1 MPKIRK
7 CALPCLASKNRS
19 KPCSATCFV
28 QKTRKPNERGHQF
41 TRELEKLVGEFIDA
55 IGVNVLQCIVGDPRS
70 SVLPPPGYAYMGLC
84 TARLRSPIRRLASRK
99 IAGHRRTQRTP
110 RRIPSP
116 EFRRHRPSV
125 ESALI
130 VPFSARAAMLLH
142 PEGKRQQSDVP
153 DRSRTRRPDPS
164 SRQQQQE
171 PAMTR
176 GLFND
181 CGVPSSRQALQFC
194 PHLPTCLDDFAS
206 RLADARK

>member
-1 MPKIRK
+1 MFRERCERPKT
-7 CALPCLASKNRS
+7 AL
-19 KPCSATCFV
+19 
-28 QKTRKPNERGHQF
+28 
-41 TRELEKLVGEFIDA
+41 ELEGGRPRVSVWLRIVVSEQFETLGGVFID
-55 IGVNVLQCIVGDPRS
+55 VRS
-70 SVLPPPGYAYMGLC
+70 VHATY
-84 TARLRSPIRRLASRK
+84 
-99 IAGHRRTQRTP
+99 
-110 RRIPSP
+110 PSP
-116 EFRRHRPSV
+116 EFRRRRPSV

-142 PEGKRQQSDVP
+142 PEAKRQQSDVP

-171 PAMTR
+171 PTMTR